1 MNILSKY
8 RSPFWLLLVQTF
20 LLFGLKNLA
29 AQNITPEKAI
39 HIAYKKDEKTGN
51 QIQLER
57 INKELQNIFET
68 TDNTFNR
75 YWLSY
80 GLYNQALLAGIQ
92 EDEDRAEFLIDRA
105 IELLNPFKDD
115 GESLALLSLEQGY
128 STQYKGFFSLMSIG
142 RNAVLNALLA
152 IELSP
157 NSLRANFAV
166 AINDFYTPKVFG
178 GGRLTLKYL
187 KKALK
192 DENINSLDSLPKW
205 GKPSVYELLFKYH
218 KKIKKDSIAQ
228 SFLSKGL
235 VEFPESELLKSL
247 N

>member
-1 MNILSKY
+1 MTILFKY
-8 RSPFWLLLVQTF
+8 KSPFWLLLVQTI
-20 LLFGLKNLA
+20 LLFGLKNLN

-39 HIAYKKDEKTGN
+39 SIAYNKDEKTGN
-51 QIQLER
+51 QNRLER
-57 INKELQNIFET
+57 TNQELENIFKA

-92 EDEDRAEFLIDRA
+92 ENQVQAEFLIDRA
-105 IELLNPFKDD
+105 IELLNPLKDD

-128 STQYKGFFSLMSIG
+128 STQFKGFFSTMSIG

-152 IELSP
+152 SELSP

-166 AINDFYTPKVFG
+166 AINDFYTPKIFG
-178 GGRLTLKYL
+178 GGKLTLQYL

-192 DENINSLDSLPKW
+192 EENIDSLDSLPKW

-218 KKIKKDSIAQ
+218 KKIKKDSTAK
-228 SFLSKGL
+228 SFLKKGL
-235 VEFPESELLKSL
+235 MEFPESELLKGL
-247 N
+247 K

>member
-1 MNILSKY
+1 MTILFKY
-8 RSPFWLLLVQTF
+8 QSPFWLLLIQTI
-20 LLFGLKNLA
+20 LLFGLKNLN

-39 HIAYKKDEKTGN
+39 SIAYNKDEKTGN

-57 INKELQNIFET
+57 INQKLENIFKA

-92 EDEDRAEFLIDRA
+92 KNEVRAEFLIDRA
-105 IELLNPFKDD
+105 IELLNPLKEDS
-115 GESLALLSLEQGY
+115 ESLALLSLEQGY
-128 STQYKGFFSLMSIG
+128 STQFKGFFSTMSIG
-142 RNAVLNALLA
+142 RNALLNALIA
-152 IELSP
+152 AELNP

-166 AINDFYTPKVFG
+166 AINDFYTPKIFG
-178 GGRLTLKYL
+178 GGKLTLQYL

-192 DENINSLDSLPKW
+192 EENRDSLDSLPKW

-228 SFLSKGL
+228 SFLRKGL
-235 VEFPESELLKSL
+235 MEFPESELLKGL
-247 N
+247 K